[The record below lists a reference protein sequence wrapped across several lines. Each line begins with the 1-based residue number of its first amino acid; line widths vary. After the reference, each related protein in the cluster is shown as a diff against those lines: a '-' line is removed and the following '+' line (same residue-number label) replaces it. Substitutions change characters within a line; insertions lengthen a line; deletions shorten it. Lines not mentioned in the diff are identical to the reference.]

1 MSSKE
6 IIIAIQELSAMS
18 FEKTLRFDKETFEAI
33 IINNFLLQ
41 TPEEL
46 LAILG
51 TLDEEGV
58 FDDIIDVAYD
68 AIEYKLVHWARKT
81 GNKGN

>member
-1 MSSKE
+1 MSRLKPD
-6 IIIAIQELSAMS
+6 MS
-18 FEKTLRFDKETFEAI
+18 FERTLRFDKETFETLI
-33 IINNFLLQ
+33 ENNFLLQ

-51 TLDEEGV
+51 TLDEEGAL
-58 FDDIIDVAYD
+58 DGIIDVAYD
-68 AIEYKLVHWARKT
+68 SIEDLLVHWARKT

>member
-1 MSSKE
+1 MSRLKPD
-6 IIIAIQELSAMS
+6 MS
-18 FEKTLRFDKETFEAI
+18 FERTLRFDKETFEAI

-58 FDDIIDVAYD
+58 LDGIIDVAYD
-68 AIEYKLVHWARKT
+68 SIESLLVHWAQKT